1 MQCVG
6 VLAQALGVTWKAE
19 ASSLVQPMMA
29 TGLSQSL
36 VKTLQVTDATSYH
49 HIHLSYAASTLP
61 LLQRT
66 LSRLCRSLL
75 PPHTI
80 TFV

>member
-29 TGLSQSL
+29 TGLSHSL
-36 VKTLQVTDATSYH
+36 VKTLQVS
-49 HIHLSYAASTLP
+49 ASTSP
-61 LLQRT
+61 
-66 LSRLCRSLL
+66 
-75 PPHTI
+75 
-80 TFV
+80 